1 MRLFQNKSSLIL
13 NYISIFFFEGMW
25 NLHVIALLIMLSR
38 GPRDVQDYVRA
49 MGYNH
54 HACASVDHNGH
65 HSVPCEDCLQ
75 GQYHHHQYHQ
85 RRQSSE
91 DFLDYH
97 QTRTHMGIQEPL
109 CTGCQINGAELS
121 QIARVCS
128 CNINDENMIEMKY
141 LSTDNASRY
150 C

>member
-1 MRLFQNKSSLIL
+1 
-13 NYISIFFFEGMW
+13 MW

-38 GPRDVQDYVRA
+38 GPRNSHDYVRA
-49 MGYNH
+49 MGYH
-54 HACASVDHNGH
+54 QHAHACSSVDHNGH

-75 GQYHHHQYHQ
+75 GGYHHQFHHQ

-97 QTRTHMGIQEPL
+97 QTRNHLGIQEPL
-109 CTGCQINGAELS
+109 CTGCQINGTELS

-128 CNINDENMIEMKY
+128 CNMNEENMIEMKY
-141 LSTDNASRY
+141 LSSDNANRYVKKFSR
-150 C
+150 

>member
-1 MRLFQNKSSLIL
+1 
-13 NYISIFFFEGMW
+13 MW

-38 GPRDVQDYVRA
+38 GPRNSHESVRA

-54 HACASVDHNGH
+54 ACSSVDHNGH

-75 GQYHHHQYHQ
+75 GGYRHQFHQ

-97 QTRTHMGIQEPL
+97 QTRTHMDIQEPL
-109 CTGCQINGAELS
+109 CTGCRVNGAELC
-121 QIARVCS
+121 QMARGCT
-128 CNINDENMIEMKY
+128 CHMNEDNMIEMKC
-141 LSTDNASRY
+141 LSTENANR
-150 C
+150 